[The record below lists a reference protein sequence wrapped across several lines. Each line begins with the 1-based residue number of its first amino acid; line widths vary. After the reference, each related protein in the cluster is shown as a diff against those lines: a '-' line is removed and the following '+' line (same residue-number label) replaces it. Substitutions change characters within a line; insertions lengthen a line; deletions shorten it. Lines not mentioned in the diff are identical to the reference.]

1 MTAVRRE
8 PRELE
13 LAVPMG
19 HRVHLPGRGTT
30 FVREAGPDDAPTV
43 VLLHGLMATGGLN
56 WFQCFEPLA
65 EHHHVLAPDLRGH
78 GRGVHSRRRL
88 TMEDCADDVA
98 AMLDLLGERDAVVVG
113 HAFGAAVAEVLW
125 RRHRRH
131 VGALALI
138 GHGAEYELLGSE
150 RLVVSMLPDLGVAVT
165 RSLGVLGLV
174 PNAIAE
180 RIVVSPA
187 QTTRAETLRKWA
199 RREMQRNSTRAV
211 LEGAW
216 ALARFRSA
224 AWIADIE
231 VPTTVVVTER
241 DTVVRPRAQRELAGR
256 IPDAREV
263 AYDGDSRAFLEP
275 AFGSMLAEV
284 CDDLVARMAAD
295 AGQPQR

>member
-1 MTAVRRE
+1 MARTQ
-8 PRELE
+8 PELE

-30 FVREAGPDDAPTV
+30 YVRETGPDDAPTV
-43 VLLHGLMATGGLN
+43 LLLHGLMATGGLN
-56 WFQCFEPLA
+56 WFQCFEALA
-65 EHHHVLAPDLRGH
+65 ERHHVLAPDLRGH

-88 TMEDCADDVA
+88 TMEGCADDVA
-98 AMLDLLGERDAVVVG
+98 ALADLLGVRDGIVVG
-113 HAFGAAVAEVLW
+113 HGFGAAVAEVLW
-125 RRHRRH
+125 RRHRRL

-138 GHGAEYELLGSE
+138 GHGAEFELLGPE

-174 PNAIAE
+174 PNAVAE
-180 RIVVSPA
+180 RIVVGAA

-224 AWIADIE
+224 GWIADID

-241 DTVVRPRAQRELAGR
+241 DTVARPSAQRELADR
-256 IPDAREV
+256 IPDARCV
-263 AYDGDSRAFLEP
+263 SYDGDSRAFLEP
-275 AFGSMLAEV
+275 AFGTCMAEV
-284 CDDLVARMAAD
+284 CDDLVERMTANRDAAR
-295 AGQPQR
+295 RR